1 MDATRPAARRLTAV
15 LPCPRR
21 ASATAA
27 QPFGV
32 YLVSTDS
39 IFSRDDGE
47 SRDVGY
53 PSSVQ
58 LADGTLVTVYYLH
71 GPDGIRHIA
80 ATRWQ
85 LV

>member
-21 ASATAA
+21 VSTTAA

-39 IFSRDDGE
+39 VFSRDAGE
-47 SRDVGY
+47 SRDVVDV
-53 PSSVQ
+53 S
-58 LADGTLVTVYYLH
+58 
-71 GPDGIRHIA
+71 
-80 ATRWQ
+80 RWSFAIPLTFGQ
-85 LV
+85 YH